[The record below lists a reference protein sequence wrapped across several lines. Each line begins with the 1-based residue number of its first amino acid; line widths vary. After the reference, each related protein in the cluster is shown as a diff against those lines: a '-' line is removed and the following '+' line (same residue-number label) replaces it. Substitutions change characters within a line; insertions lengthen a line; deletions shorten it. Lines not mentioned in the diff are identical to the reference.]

1 MGTQSIRLNGKSYV
15 ILEREEYERLAT
27 LAKAAGLPALPEANA
42 EGHYPAV
49 DYARAS
55 IARSIIQDR
64 IKAGLSQR
72 ELAKQAGIRVETLC
86 RIETGKHTASVPT
99 IEKIDRVLKRAL
111 SSKQRSK

>member
-1 MGTQSIRLNGKSYV
+1 MGTQSIRLNGKNYV

-42 EGHYPAV
+42 QGDYPAV
-49 DYARAS
+49 EYARAG

-64 IKAGLSQR
+64 VKAGLSQR

-99 IEKIDRVLKRAL
+99 IKKIDRALKQAL
-111 SSKQRSK
+111 SPQRKRK